1 MIGAAVLFGPAMLFA
16 EDAPIRVNVG
26 KGYNR
31 VYNYYYPKIIVT
43 SAVDMITIKD
53 IVVNKGNCSYDKSDM
68 AYRNGQV
75 VAVFN
80 AYKNCFDDMR
90 KYAPLL
96 NLLKFGLKTAIGTV
110 QPVRNEASHGG
121 STSRDE
127 CERVREQLMGVG
139 MPSVLSAMLAQR
151 AEMDR

>member
-1 MIGAAVLFGPAMLFA
+1 MT
-16 EDAPIRVNVG
+16 
-26 KGYNR
+26 YHWH
-31 VYNYYYPKIIVT
+31 
-43 SAVDMITIKD
+43 ITCRGREYTLPDYLEHKPNIAS
-53 IVVNKGNCSYDKSDM
+53 NKYLLGNPE
-68 AYRNGQV
+68 
-75 VAVFN
+75 VFN

-110 QPVRNEASHGG
+110 QPIRNEASHGG

-139 MPSVLSAMLAQR
+139 MPSVLSAMLAER